1 MFVVGPC
8 CIHKVALVR
17 KPLTMSIYY
26 SICIRATFVMIL
38 ILLMKYCREWSI
50 YLVYIYNSFIFN
62 SFLTFLLPLTFIYM
76 FIRFKLVLRHLCG
89 MIREL
94 YMSVKPFLP
103 WHAEKPNV
111 TRQLVWRI
119 FSSWFVTYC
128 IYICCFFR
136 FDASPKKLSVSCH
149 YHVLFVYLA
158 PIVFK
163 LNTTDIQYFWIFLD
177 IQITQ
182 DPF

>member
-1 MFVVGPC
+1 
-8 CIHKVALVR
+8 
-17 KPLTMSIYY
+17 
-26 SICIRATFVMIL
+26 MIL
-38 ILLMKYCREWSI
+38 TLLMKYCQEWSI

-62 SFLTFLLPLTFIYM
+62 SFLTFLLPLTFIYV

-103 WHAEKPNV
+103 WHAEEPNV

-128 IYICCFFR
+128 IYMLLFQIWCKSQEALC
-136 FDASPKKLSVSCH
+136 KLSLS
-149 YHVLFVYLA
+149 YILFVYLA